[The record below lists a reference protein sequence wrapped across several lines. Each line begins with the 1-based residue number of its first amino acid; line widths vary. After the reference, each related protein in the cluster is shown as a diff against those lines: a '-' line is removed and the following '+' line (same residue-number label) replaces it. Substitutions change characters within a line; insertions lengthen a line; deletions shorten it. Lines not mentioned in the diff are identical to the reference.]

1 MHQNKWTTAILFAVL
16 CSGCIEP
23 FEPEIEENNQ
33 VMVIDG
39 SINDSDSI
47 QTITVTTSSPYNSP
61 KFQPVSGCVVRVE
74 DDVGNGVVF
83 LENGDGIYQT
93 HLEPG
98 FMEVDRAYKV
108 QVFTPDEKTYE
119 SEYDSLLT
127 CASIDDLSYRLEV
140 QPTSDPQVSYY
151 GIRFYA
157 DVLGSMED
165 SRNYMWT
172 FEETWEYHSTY
183 IIQYI
188 YDGKTFID
196 YTPQLHDLQICYL
209 TDSLENFEVGTTTQL
224 ERNEIHQQPLYFVTN
239 QSPRLRNGY
248 SLLVKQHSLSYNAY
262 LYWEKMRSQAGDT
275 GGLFETQP
283 SSSKG
288 NIYNVNDPGEKVLGY
303 FFVSQVREK
312 RITESEHFNFPIA
325 EFDCP
330 LDTAFSLNDFFL
342 DYPYYMFSLSPFG
355 RGSPFA
361 YSMKECHDC
370 TYRGGVTTKPDYWD
384 E

>member
-1 MHQNKWTTAILFAVL
+1 MAILFSLL

-39 SINDSDSI
+39 NINDSDSI

-61 KFQPVSGCVVRVE
+61 RFQPVSGCVVRVE
-74 DDVGNGVVF
+74 DDAGNGVIF

-93 HLEPG
+93 HLDPG

-119 SEYDSLLT
+119 SEYDSLFT

-140 QPTSDPQVSYY
+140 QPTSDPQISYY
-151 GIRFYA
+151 GIRFYV

-188 YDGKTFID
+188 YDGKTFLD

-209 TDSLENFEVGTTTQL
+209 TDSLKNFEVGTTTQL

-239 QSPRLRNGY
+239 QSPRLHYGY
-248 SLLVKQHSLSYNAY
+248 SLLVRQHSLSYNAY
-262 LYWEKMRSQAGDT
+262 LYWQKMRSQAGDT

-288 NIYNVNDPGEKVLGY
+288 NIYNVNDPEEKVLGY

-312 RITESEHFNFPIA
+312 RITEYERLDFPIA

-330 LDTAFSLNDFFL
+330 LDTAFSLDDFFQ

-355 RGSPFA
+355 RGAPFG

-370 TYRGGVTTKPDYWD
+370 TYRGGVTTKPDYWN